1 MEAKQL
7 GQDRVE
13 VDIDREL
20 EDRIRKR
27 LPQTQELS
35 GLIEELLQQWLAGL
49 ETKKGP
55 TEEGLVDEADGD
67 SYEEDFVDAG

>member
-13 VDIDREL
+13 VDIDRGL
-20 EDRIRKR
+20 EDRIRRR

-35 GLIEELLQQWLAGL
+35 GLIEELLQQWLDGL
-49 ETKKGP
+49 ETKEGP
-55 TEEGLVDEADGD
+55 TEEDLVDEADGD